1 MAARAAAARAVAAR
15 AMAACGRGS
24 GPEPIRSFLKALDPA
39 PLDAVVHQYHLLAG
53 YGRVGVRRRK

>member
-1 MAARAAAARAVAAR
+1 MAALAAAALEA
-15 AMAACGRGS
+15 AACGRGS
-24 GPEPIRSFLKALDPA
+24 GPEPIRSFLKTLDPA

>member
-1 MAARAAAARAVAAR
+1 MAALAAAAR

-39 PLDAVVHQYHLLAG
+39 PLDALVHQYYLLAG

>member
-1 MAARAAAARAVAAR
+1 MAALAATARE
-15 AMAACGRGS
+15 RGS

-39 PLDAVVHQYHLLAG
+39 PMDRLVHQYHLLAG

>member
-1 MAARAAAARAVAAR
+1 MAALAAAALEA
-15 AMAACGRGS
+15 AACGRGS

-39 PLDAVVHQYHLLAG
+39 PLDALVRQYYLLAG